1 MNVIAH
7 VIQPLWYGSF
17 FPIQVTSVSIKLDEM
32 NELNTISF
40 LTYPHLHD
48 KHLDRIENNKRIVKV
63 SLVLEH
69 SPSGR
74 VVLIGEVS
82 FLHRHFLSDLINNLL
97 VLSAVSSDVPP

>member
-1 MNVIAH
+1 MKEVRKQFI
-7 VIQPLWYGSF
+7 F
-17 FPIQVTSVSIKLDEM
+17 FFVLSLFERSIQVTSVVIKLDKM

-48 KHLDRIENNKRIVKV
+48 KHLDSTDNNKRIVKV
-63 SLVLEH
+63 FLVLEH

-82 FLHRHFLSDLINNLL
+82 TLLIRF
-97 VLSAVSSDVPP
+97 D